1 MADDA
6 PLPIAWNDII
16 DGFEAV
22 AVWVGERV
30 AGGAEPLAAFQEAY
44 TRLGVPA
51 EYRDRYWRIAIPV
64 VAEHALAHGR
74 RPSFAG
80 ADLSGLDL
88 AEGDLSGYDL
98 TGADLSDADLSG
110 ARLDGADLTGA
121 DLMGAD
127 LDGASLVGTVLPDG
141 TIAG

>member
-6 PLPIAWNDII
+6 PLPIAWNYII

-30 AGGAEPLAAFQEAY
+30 ADGTEPLVAFQEAY
-44 TRLGVPA
+44 VRLGVPA
-51 EYRDRYWRIAIPV
+51 EYRDRFWRIAIPV
-64 VAEHALAHGR
+64 IAEHALAHGR
-74 RPSFAG
+74 RPSFAA

-98 TGADLSDADLSG
+98 RGADLSDADLSG

-121 DLMGAD
+121 DLAGAD
-127 LDGASLVGTVLPDG
+127 LDGASVVGTVMPDG
-141 TIAG
+141 TIGA